1 MRAGY
6 LIHRICLLSAFVL
19 MSPMAHSQ
27 AGPPGLKAAVD
38 AAWQRSPQARTLEA
52 GRDESDAGR
61 EAAQSWI
68 AGSPSVGLSQRSDRW
83 TNRNGVRETDISL
96 SAPFWLPGQKSA
108 RQALART
115 SADDLEARIASA
127 RLAIA
132 GDVRERLWAVAAA
145 REALTEVQDHQQHL
159 EGLLEEVSTRVRA
172 GDLARSDELLARQ
185 EVMAAQGTVAA
196 AQAKLQ
202 EARTRFT
209 ALTGLPEIPAPEP
222 ETLAAQAGPHPRL
235 LAARTSL
242 DRAQAAHKAVTATR
256 SDPPTVGVSL
266 RREQESF
273 GGGTSGTSGNS
284 GNSHSVGIAIQIPLG
299 TNARNRPLETAA
311 LTQIQTAAAE
321 SAEAEAVLQGEVELA
336 RRQLATAEQAVGTAE
351 ARAAVMHE
359 HTRLIEKAF
368 RLGERG
374 LAELLRSEALSH
386 EADVAV
392 HQQHIAVGLARAR
405 LNQAFGVIP

>member
-6 LIHRICLLSAFVL
+6 LIHRICMLSAL
-19 MSPMAHSQ
+19 ALTAPMAHSE

-38 AAWQRSPQARTLEA
+38 AAWQRSPQGRTLEA
-52 GRDESDAGR
+52 RRDESVAGR

-68 AGSPSVGLSQRSDRW
+68 AGSPAVGLSQRSDRW
-83 TNRNGVRETDISL
+83 TDRNGVRETDISL

-108 RQALART
+108 RQVLART
-115 SADDLEARIASA
+115 SADDLEAQIASA
-127 RLAIA
+127 RLVIA

-159 EGLLEEVSTRVRA
+159 EGLLGEVSTRVRA
-172 GDLARSDELLARQ
+172 GDLARADELLARQ

-196 AQAKLQ
+196 AQARLQ
-202 EARTRFT
+202 EAQVRYT
-209 ALTGLPEIPAPEP
+209 ALTGQLEIPAPEP
-222 ETLAAQAGPHPRL
+222 EALVVQTGPHPRL
-235 LAARTSL
+235 LAARSSL

-256 SDPPTVGVSL
+256 SDPPTVGVSM
-266 RREQESF
+266 RREQDSF
-273 GGGTSGTSGNS
+273 SGGNS
-284 GNSHSVGIAIQIPLG
+284 RSVGIAVQIPLG

-321 SAEAEAVLQGEVELA
+321 AAQVEAVLQGEVELA
-336 RRQLATAEQAVGTAE
+336 RRQLATAEQALGTAE
-351 ARAAVMHE
+351 TRAALMHE
-359 HTRLIEKAF
+359 HTQLIEKAF

-405 LNQAFGVIP
+405 LNQALGVIP

>member
-6 LIHRICLLSAFVL
+6 LIHRFCLLSAL
-19 MSPMAHSQ
+19 ALASPIALSQ
-27 AGPPGLKAAVD
+27 TGSPDLKAAVD
-38 AAWQRSPQARTLEA
+38 AAWQRSPQARMLEA
-52 GRDESDAGR
+52 RRDESVAGR

-68 AGSPSVGLSQRSDRW
+68 AGSPAVGLSQRSDRW
-83 TNRNGVRETDISL
+83 TDRNGVRETDLSL

-108 RQALART
+108 RQVLART
-115 SADDLEARIASA
+115 SADDLEAQIASA

-159 EGLLEEVSTRVRA
+159 EGLLQEVSNRVRA
-172 GDLARSDELLARQ
+172 GDLARADELLARQ
-185 EVMAAQGTVAA
+185 EVMAAHGTVSAA
-196 AQAKLQ
+196 RAKLE
-202 EARTRFT
+202 EAETRYT
-209 ALTGLPEIPAPEP
+209 ALTGQPEIPAPEP
-222 ETLAAQAGPHPRL
+222 EALAAQTGPHPLL
-235 LAARTSL
+235 LAARSSL

-256 SDPPTVGVSL
+256 SDPPTIGVSM
-266 RREQESF
+266 RREQDSLA
-273 GGGTSGTSGNS
+273 GGNS
-284 GNSHSVGIAIQIPLG
+284 RSVGIAVQIPLG

-321 SAEAEAVLQGEVELA
+321 AAQVEAVLQGEVELA
-336 RRQLATAEQAVGTAE
+336 RRQLATAGQAVGTAE
-351 ARAAVMHE
+351 ARAALMHE

-405 LNQAFGVIP
+405 LNQALGVIP